1 MNDKTVQIKL
11 LFTNYESAV
20 ILQHLISHIECV
32 KRNFPHLHFKCP
44 TLTRNI
50 PLVQFKQNVQIPAY
64 DLYIFNV
71 NMVRSFIPQTR
82 IYFTGT
88 LSNSR
93 KLFPS
98 SYPVTSN
105 TFQPQETVIPI
116 FSLLTR
122 DGSIYLPSL
131 TKSEDAKPFVLHAF
145 NLHISIEHLQ
155 FAQPPF
161 TLWEPIQTYRG
172 MMSFPSLGSTLH
184 TMPSITNPI
193 PENSFSYHH

>member
-1 MNDKTVQIKL
+1 MNDKTVQIQV
-11 LFTNYESAV
+11 LFTNYESAF
-20 ILQHLISHIECV
+20 ILQHLISHIERV
-32 KRNFPHLHFKCP
+32 KWNYPHLSFQCP

-50 PLVQFKQNVQIPAY
+50 PLVQFKPKQSVQIPAY
-64 DLYIFNV
+64 DLYTLNV
-71 NMVRSFIPQTR
+71 EMVQSFIPQPR
-82 IYFTGT
+82 IYFTGR

-105 TFQPQETVIPI
+105 SIQPPETVIPI
-116 FSLLTR
+116 IPLQTR
-122 DGSIYLPSL
+122 DGSLYLPSL

-172 MMSFPSLGSTLH
+172 MMSFPSLESS
-184 TMPSITNPI
+184 M
-193 PENSFSYHH
+193 F